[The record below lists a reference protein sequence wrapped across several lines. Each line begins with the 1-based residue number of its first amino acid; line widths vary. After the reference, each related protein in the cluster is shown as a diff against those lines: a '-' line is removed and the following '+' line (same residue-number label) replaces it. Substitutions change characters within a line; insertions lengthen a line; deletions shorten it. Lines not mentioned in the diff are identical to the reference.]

1 MATAKIKRIFITGSA
16 GSLWSTVD
24 RYLRWGLGLRQ
35 DDSDVTRERS
45 WHGHTGAYHN
55 PGNEPG
61 FNWILN
67 FGDYDRAEIERMMDS
82 AYSYPVPEDREY
94 IIRVHKSHMFA
105 YHLEHIEKLFP
116 EADIIAS
123 VQDPYKSM
131 LWWGLSGGVETV
143 FDNYDFYERD
153 VEAIW
158 KEIND
163 QNEACEKWI
172 DKNNLPRE
180 YLNNKWFKKYYGEP
194 SHLLKRYE
202 EDFHRNPD
210 GIDNMYGRNSMH
222 KNISNTAFAA
232 VKQGTM
238 KVNY

>member
-1 MATAKIKRIFITGSA
+1 MTQIKRIFLTGSA

-24 RYLRWGLGLRQ
+24 RYLRWGLGTRQ
-35 DDSDVTRERS
+35 DDSDITKERD
-45 WHGHTGAYHN
+45 WHNHLGAYHN
-55 PGNEPG
+55 LGNEPG
-61 FNWILN
+61 FDWILN
-67 FGDYDRAEIERMMDS
+67 FGDYDREEIERMMDS
-82 AYSYPVPEDREY
+82 AYSHPVPKDREY
-94 IIRVHKSHMFA
+94 IVRVHKSHMFA

-123 VQDPYKSM
+123 VQDTYKSI

-158 KEIND
+158 KEIT
-163 QNEACEKWI
+163 QVNEACEKWI
-172 DKNNLPRE
+172 DKNNLQKE
-180 YLNNKWFKKYYGEP
+180 YLNRDWFKKYYGEP

-202 EDFHRNPD
+202 EEFHRNPD
-210 GIDNMYGRNSMH
+210 GIDNIYGRNVLH

-232 VKQGTM
+232 VKQGTL
-238 KVNY
+238 KVNNQC